1 MVMDSHF
8 ASILLGSCLP
18 LLSQCSRDLPGGDDY
33 DLRNVMVVLAD
44 FGYVLLELPFA
55 AFVSGVEEER
65 GDAILCFAF
74 EAADKDTLCEGV
86 RLEIE
91 HKEIQAR
98 CKNCKQN
105 FDIKLSNPKC
115 PECGSDDFELL
126 PDAPLLL
133 EEIEFETN

>member
-1 MVMDSHF
+1 MHETMIAQS
-8 ASILLGSCLP
+8 LLAAISEEAAKQNSKPVNAKISCGMLNAVN
-18 LLSQCSRDLPGGDDY
+18 D
-33 DLRNVMVVLAD
+33 
-44 FGYVLLELPFA
+44 E
-55 AFVSGVEEER
+55 
-65 GDAILCFAF
+65 ILCFAF
-74 EAADKDTLCEGV
+74 EAAAKDTLCEGV

-115 PECGSDDFELL
+115 PVCNGDDFELL

-133 EEIEFETN
+133 EEIEFETD

>member
-1 MVMDSHF
+1 MLMHETMIAQS
-8 ASILLGSCLP
+8 LLAAISEEAEKQNVKPVSAKISCGTLNAVN
-18 LLSQCSRDLPGGDDY
+18 D
-33 DLRNVMVVLAD
+33 
-44 FGYVLLELPFA
+44 E
-55 AFVSGVEEER
+55 
-65 GDAILCFAF
+65 ILCFAF
-74 EAADKDTLCEGV
+74 EAAAKDTLCEGV
-86 RLEIE
+86 RLQIE

-115 PECGSDDFELL
+115 PECGSEDFELL